1 MDKVIID
8 NNESTVNVSD
18 DFGLGGVTLERQS
31 APKAPKKQFGGLKA
45 KPAFKPKPMP
55 FHDTTFENFANQD
68 KKIRQRQ
75 IREEEEEDDDES
87 EVPDEVEDSIAGYGQ
102 DEPDDEDPVPSHG
115 FKTIEDEKTDILYRF
130 HRLEGKGIKTS
141 KKFTMFSD
149 IREMRMELLKLK
161 KDSEMNANIK
171 FSKRLLVAFV
181 SGTEFLNKRYDPVG
195 MELDGWSENVMTS
208 VNDGEFDSIL
218 ERLTEKY
225 SGRVNTPPELDLMLA
240 LGSSA
245 LMFHITGTMFKNTNQ
260 FGGSDGMQD
269 AVNNAFNSMN
279 RESTDDKGP
288 MDMKGP
294 SVDLS
299 NFGSMFGSVGNDEGG
314 LLPRPQPGKRRPKA
328 PSIESSDDDSDE
340 PSVVATSE
348 TKNVSFQTEG
358 GTRRRGRK
366 PTIVATKE
374 QTIDI

>member
-8 NNESTVNVSD
+8 DNETSVNVKD
-18 DFGLGGVTLERQS
+18 DFGLGGVTLERGS
-31 APKAPKKQFGGLKA
+31 SYKPSKKKFSGFSNKPKPV
-45 KPAFKPKPMP
+45 FKPKPMQ
-55 FHDTTFENFANQD
+55 FNDTTFESFANQD
-68 KKIRQRQ
+68 KKISQP
-75 IREEEEEDDDES
+75 IPEESDNEEEDDDND
-87 EVPDEVEDSIAGYGQ
+87 VQEDSIAGYGE
-102 DEPDDEDPVPSHG
+102 DEPSYEEPVPSPG
-115 FKTIEDEKTDILYRF
+115 FKTIEDEKQDILYRF
-130 HRLEGKGIKTS
+130 HRLESKGIKPS

-149 IREMRMELLKLK
+149 IREMRQELLKLK

-181 SGTEFLNKRYDPVG
+181 SGSEFLNKRYDPVG

-240 LGSSA
+240 LSSSA
-245 LMFHITGTMFKNTNQ
+245 LMFHITSTMFKNTQQ
-260 FGGSDGMQD
+260 FGSDGMKD
-269 AVNNAFNSMN
+269 AVNSAFNSMN
-279 RESTDDKGP
+279 SRESDDADERGS

-294 SVDLS
+294 SVNLS
-299 NFGSMFGSVGNDEGG
+299 NFGEMFGSSGNSGG
-314 LLPRPQPGKRRPKA
+314 LLPIPKPGVQRRNKA
-328 PSIESSDDDSDE
+328 PSISTEDSDE
-340 PSVVATSE
+340 DVVSE

-366 PTIVATKE
+366 PSVVATKE
-374 QTIDI
+374 QTIDL